1 MVCRIARH
9 HGTCGETT
17 ECLSLGPRFRTGS
30 RLGEKRATEQ
40 LETEYLGK
48 ALEQFSGYIAADELY
63 EGPFCVLSIVDNRTF
78 QRLIYEVLDHDP
90 THDDITAFFQRFRK
104 LLDARGL
111 ELNGVT
117 TDGSSLYPEPI
128 AKVFGE
134 VRHQICEFHVIAEL
148 NKAVLGA
155 VAKVRKQL
163 KALMPTLGR
172 GRPSKKNRK
181 LARRKQRIQKKIT
194 DLLHHRY
201 LFVQRQLTPK
211 ERRIL
216 SWISRGLP
224 HLRTLRQIVEEVY
237 RLFDRRC
244 RTHTA
249 LKKLAKLRSR
259 VRRFKAVGKTLA
271 KLFSPNIEKALT
283 FLDDSLLPSTSN
295 AVERAN
301 RRYRKMQKTIYRV
314 RTQAHIIGRIA
325 MDMLREAYRE
335 ARDQTLATLHRAR
348 GG

>member
-1 MVCRIARH
+1 M
-9 HGTCGETT
+9 
-17 ECLSLGPRFRTGS
+17 

-155 VAKVRKQL
+155 VAKVRYVSN
-163 KALMPTLGR
+163 
-172 GRPSKKNRK
+172 SK
-181 LARRKQRIQKKIT
+181 
-194 DLLHHRY
+194 H
-201 LFVQRQLTPK
+201 
-211 ERRIL
+211 
-216 SWISRGLP
+216 
-224 HLRTLRQIVEEVY
+224 
-237 RLFDRRC
+237 
-244 RTHTA
+244 
-249 LKKLAKLRSR
+249 
-259 VRRFKAVGKTLA
+259 
-271 KLFSPNIEKALT
+271 
-283 FLDDSLLPSTSN
+283 
-295 AVERAN
+295 
-301 RRYRKMQKTIYRV
+301 
-314 RTQAHIIGRIA
+314 
-325 MDMLREAYRE
+325 
-335 ARDQTLATLHRAR
+335 
-348 GG
+348 